1 MENQI
6 EFMDYNSEIEII
18 CDDSIDCEIEE
29 IEPIEIIRY
38 MFEEYYNKQVKR
50 KAEYELCG
58 DYLKKPRYWGVY
70 DDFSM
75 NCS

>member
-18 CDDSIDCEIEE
+18 CDDSINCDTE
-29 IEPIEIIRY
+29 EIIRY
-38 MFEEYYNKQVKR
+38 TFEDCYNKQVKR

-58 DYLKKPRYWGVY
+58 DYLKKPRY
-70 DDFSM
+70 
-75 NCS
+75 